1 MTFSIKPHLPDN
13 IKSNVISYG
22 PCQTPT
28 LWFCVERQRQIEN
41 RTDSLTYYKIF
52 LEININ
58 EQKIKIYLDDDFK
71 NEKDVKE
78 KIVEL
83 QKNKLL
89 TVVEMKSENKTL
101 PHPNALNTV
110 NMFKIAS
117 KELGISPNKT
127 MYLAENLYIEGYI
140 TYPRTETTRY
150 SPSFDFKNILGKCSN
165 SQFFENDVK
174 DLISDF
180 DSNNI
185 LPYEG
190 VDMGDHP
197 PITPSRIPKKNAL
210 VGEKLELFKLIC
222 NYFFATLCP
231 SLNYNKI
238 NYTFRIGNNNYNAES
253 SFIDEL
259 GFLKLIP
266 FNYKNFIESK
276 YKLNVNSEYQIA
288 NVSYEERKIK
298 DYITEAELIEE
309 MEKNHIGTDASMSM
323 HIENIGRRGYVKV
336 DDKRRLIPTKLGI
349 ALIEALESVEPDIV
363 LPENRAKIEEFVSEL
378 AEGKKNYD
386 EVMDYSLSFYKKKF
400 LNVVENSD
408 KLYDVFGKHFDLL
421 SDEK

>member
-1 MTFSIKPHLPDN
+1 MKKLAKNKDILCLWLDCDREGENICYEVIHNVLPYMNKKGYQQIYRALFSSLIKEDIKRSFDEIGNYPDNKLSLSVDAREIIDLKVGVSLTRFLTFSIKPHLPDN

-127 MYLAENLYIEGYI
+127 MYLAENLYIWG
-140 TYPRTETTRY
+140 
-150 SPSFDFKNILGKCSN
+150 L
-165 SQFFENDVK
+165 
-174 DLISDF
+174 
-180 DSNNI
+180 
-185 LPYEG
+185 
-190 VDMGDHP
+190 
-197 PITPSRIPKKNAL
+197 
-210 VGEKLELFKLIC
+210 
-222 NYFFATLCP
+222 
-231 SLNYNKI
+231 
-238 NYTFRIGNNNYNAES
+238 
-253 SFIDEL
+253 
-259 GFLKLIP
+259 
-266 FNYKNFIESK
+266 
-276 YKLNVNSEYQIA
+276 
-288 NVSYEERKIK
+288 
-298 DYITEAELIEE
+298 
-309 MEKNHIGTDASMSM
+309 
-323 HIENIGRRGYVKV
+323 
-336 DDKRRLIPTKLGI
+336 
-349 ALIEALESVEPDIV
+349 
-363 LPENRAKIEEFVSEL
+363 
-378 AEGKKNYD
+378 
-386 EVMDYSLSFYKKKF
+386 
-400 LNVVENSD
+400 
-408 KLYDVFGKHFDLL
+408 
-421 SDEK
+421 